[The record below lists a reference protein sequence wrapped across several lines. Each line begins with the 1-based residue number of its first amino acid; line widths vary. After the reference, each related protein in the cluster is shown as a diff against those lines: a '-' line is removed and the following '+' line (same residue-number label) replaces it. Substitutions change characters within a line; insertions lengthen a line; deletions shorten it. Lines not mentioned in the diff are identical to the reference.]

1 MEKKKCTVY
10 IDEAGDLG
18 IGRGTQWFVITAVI
32 VPKESEKEIRTILT
46 RIKSKFNLKEIHLRK
61 GIDFNKTSYIVAQL
75 RNSDFVTVNVLAD
88 TNMLSLK
95 DSVMTYNYMCRIL
108 LERVSWYLRDH
119 NMRADI
125 VLSSRGTGRDGE
137 LISYIKDKL
146 LNYSHNEIADV
157 YDNITSKTAACWDM
171 LQLADICATSMFRA
185 YEVNAYGFIL
195 PCHMSNLRD
204 HIYQRNGSIDKYGL
218 KFYSDDMKPSTQYL
232 YEHRICNKK

>member
-32 VPKESEKEIRTILT
+32 VPQESEKDIRAILT
-46 RIKSKFNLKEIHLRK
+46 RIKSKLNLKEIHLRK
-61 GIDFNKTSYIVAQL
+61 GIDFNKTCYIVSQL
-75 RNSDFVTVNVLAD
+75 RDADFVTVNVLAD
-88 TNMLSLK
+88 TNILALK

-108 LERVSWYLRDH
+108 LERVSWYLRDY

-125 VLSSRGTGRDGE
+125 VLSSRGTSRDGE
-137 LISYIKDKL
+137 LISYIKEKL
-146 LNYSHNEIADV
+146 LNYAHNEIANVFDK
-157 YDNITSKTAACWDM
+157 ITSKTAASWDL

-185 YEVNAYGFIL
+185 YEINAYGFII

-204 HIYQRNGSIDKYGL
+204 HIYQYNGSIEKYGL
-218 KFYSDDMKPSTQYL
+218 KFYSDDMKPSAQHL

>member
-32 VPKESEKEIRTILT
+32 VPKESEKEIRAILT

-95 DSVMTYNYMCRIL
+95 DSMM
-108 LERVSWYLRDH
+108 
-119 NMRADI
+119 
-125 VLSSRGTGRDGE
+125 
-137 LISYIKDKL
+137 
-146 LNYSHNEIADV
+146 
-157 YDNITSKTAACWDM
+157 TSKFIQQVT
-171 LQLADICATSMFRA
+171 LENIILTT
-185 YEVNAYGFIL
+185 FIL
-195 PCHMSNLRD
+195 IIVNL
-204 HIYQRNGSIDKYGL
+204 QKSLQMNL
-218 KFYSDDMKPSTQYL
+218 KWDYM
-232 YEHRICNKK
+232 N